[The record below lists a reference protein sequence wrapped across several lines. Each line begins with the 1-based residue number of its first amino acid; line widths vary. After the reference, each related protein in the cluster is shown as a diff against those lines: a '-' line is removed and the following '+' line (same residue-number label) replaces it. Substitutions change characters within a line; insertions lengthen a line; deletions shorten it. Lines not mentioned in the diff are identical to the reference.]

1 MNIIYFWPIKQGSV
15 IMQLVHALLSKQLI
29 CFSEKFKRISYSI
42 LVGGVIRKNSKE
54 QYKGYDSE

>member
-1 MNIIYFWPIKQGSV
+1 MNITYFWPISGSV
-15 IMQLVHALLSKQLI
+15 IMQLVHVYCRNKLI